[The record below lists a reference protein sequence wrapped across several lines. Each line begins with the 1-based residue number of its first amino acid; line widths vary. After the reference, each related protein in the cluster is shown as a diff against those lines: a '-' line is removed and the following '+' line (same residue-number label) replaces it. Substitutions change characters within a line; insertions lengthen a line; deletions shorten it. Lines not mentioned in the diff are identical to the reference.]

1 MPTAKRLPSGS
12 WRCLAYSH
20 SIIKTDES
28 GNVVYGKNGKPLKKR
43 IYESFTSDDT
53 TKRGKIEAE
62 ALANDFILNRK
73 GKKKNR
79 YNGNLT
85 LLEAIEK
92 YIEEYQNVLSPSS
105 VRDYNTIKR
114 NAFQDIMNC
123 KLKDFDEDMLQD
135 AIDRESCRIS
145 NGRNNNPK
153 QISPKRV
160 SNEYGLIRSVLKKYN
175 KNFNFDEIKL
185 PKVAP
190 RIPELLEPS
199 EIYELVHETDIELPV
214 LLAIWFSF
222 TMSEIRGLTKSK
234 SLHGDYLTI
243 REVVVDGEDGPVRK
257 KIAKNEIRNRRH
269 RVPKYI
275 KDLIDRVD
283 GDIIVPMSGSALYQK
298 WIRLQKKNH
307 VKNII
312 TFHDLRHVNASV
324 MALLQIPDKYA
335 QERGGWKTDTI
346 MKSVYQQTF
355 SSERIKVDDTI
366 DAYFEN
372 ILQHKC
378 NTKKEKTT

>member
-1 MPTAKRLPSGS
+1 MR
-12 WRCLAYSH
+12 
-20 SIIKTDES
+20 
-28 GNVVYGKNGKPLKKR
+28 
-43 IYESFTSDDT
+43 
-53 TKRGKIEAE
+53 
-62 ALANDFILNRK
+62 
-73 GKKKNR
+73 
-79 YNGNLT
+79 
-85 LLEAIEK
+85 
-92 YIEEYQNVLSPSS
+92 
-105 VRDYNTIKR
+105 
-114 NAFQDIMNC
+114 C
-123 KLKDFDEDMLQD
+123 KLKDFDEDTLQD

-199 EIYELVHETDIELPV
+199 EIYELVHGTDIELPV

-222 TMSEIRGLTKSK
+222 TVSEIRGLTKSK

-275 KDLIDRVD
+275 KDLIDQVD

-372 ILQHKC
+372 ILQHEC